1 MNAADPAV
9 EAQAIEEAITEYL
22 RGTFGGALR
31 VLRDPE
37 AFAQLMLGAG
47 LGWRN
52 TDVRVNPNGTTTEVE
67 TLTVPSLIWV
77 GSMSGQLDLM
87 FDNLVGL
94 PATQWTAAS
103 ETLRSGFRAA
113 AIAVTERDDG
123 RIVVT
128 LTR

>member
-1 MNAADPAV
+1 MSAADPTV

-47 LGWRN
+47 LGWRR
-52 TDVRVNPNGTTTEVE
+52 TDARVNPNGTVTEVE
-67 TLTVPSLIWV
+67 TLTVPTLVWV
-77 GSMSGQLDLM
+77 GCMNGQLAM
-87 FDNLVGL
+87 VFENLLGL
-94 PATQWTAAS
+94 PATQWAAAS

-113 AIAVTERDDG
+113 TIETAEHTDG
-123 RIVVT
+123 NIVVT
-128 LTR
+128 LTG

>member
-1 MNAADPAV
+1 MSAADPTV

-22 RGTFGGALR
+22 RDTFGGALR

-47 LGWRN
+47 LGWRR
-52 TDVRVNPNGTTTEVE
+52 TDPRVNPNGTVTEVE

-77 GSMSGQLDLM
+77 GSMAGQLDLM
-87 FDNLVGL
+87 FESLPGL
-94 PATQWTAAS
+94 GYAHWVAAS
-103 ETLRSGFRAA
+103 DTLRSGFGAA
-113 AIAVTERDDG
+113 AIVVTERDDG